1 MANYTIAAADETLAL
16 LLVVAQSPGQ
26 GVSELARRSGNTK
39 ARAFRMLHTLEQ
51 RRFLRRDAATARY
64 WLDAQALYV
73 GVAAQDQVDLV
84 RCARVHLLALGR
96 LCNENVQL
104 RVRDG
109 LESVCLDQWLSPR
122 EGSARSGAGRR
133 RSLHAGA
140 SSKLLLAFA
149 PTDVRDAFLGTPMP
163 RFTAKTIVHR
173 GKLLQELERIRSA
186 DVSISDGETSPAIV
200 AIAAPVR
207 DAQGNVVAALGVSG
221 AAARLNDKLP
231 QYVAAVREHAALAS
245 NALREA
251 GEGTT
256 EQDA

>member
-16 LLVVAQSPGQ
+16 LLLVAQSPGL

-51 RRFLRRDAATARY
+51 RRFLRRDANASHY
-64 WLDAQALYV
+64 WLDAQALHV

-84 RCARVHLLALGR
+84 RCARIHLLALGR

-149 PTDVRDAFLGTPMP
+149 PSDVRDAFLGMPMP
-163 RFTAKTIVHR
+163 RFTASTIVHR
-173 GKLLQELERIRSA
+173 GKLVQELERIRSA
-186 DVSISDGETSPAIV
+186 DIAISDGEISPTVV

-207 DAQGNVVAALGVSG
+207 DALGQVVAALGISG
-221 AAARLNDKLP
+221 TAARLNDKLP
-231 QYVAAVREHAALAS
+231 QYVTAVREHAARAS
-245 NALREA
+245 KALQEA
-251 GEGTT
+251 CESTT
-256 EQDA
+256 EQDT